1 MRNAIREAL
10 QEPFCRGVL
19 VAALVAGLGF
29 ALGANGA
36 LVILVAVSTGIVIRE
51 LSARFHALQRQ
62 ALNAES
68 NQVLV
73 RLLGDQPSPV
83 LFGGWAIDS
92 DFGRVLLEQ
101 LRRRPRVESNAARAS
116 AHW

>member
-1 MRNAIREAL
+1 M
-10 QEPFCRGVL
+10 
-19 VAALVAGLGF
+19 AALVAGLGF

-36 LVILVAVSTGIVIRE
+36 LVILVAVSTGILIRE

-92 DFGRVLLEQ
+92 DSDGFSWSSCAGD
-101 LRRRPRVESNAARAS
+101 PGWSSNAARAS